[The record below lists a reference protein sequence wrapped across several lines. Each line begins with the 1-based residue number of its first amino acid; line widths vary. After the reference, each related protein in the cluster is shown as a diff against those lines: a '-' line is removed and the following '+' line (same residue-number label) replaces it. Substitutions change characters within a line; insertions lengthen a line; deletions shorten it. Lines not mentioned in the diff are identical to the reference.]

1 MKCKRCYS
9 YAINPHCH
17 GREAGVDLDLC
28 DVCYWRKRAEA
39 SVSVDPAAVF
49 RRHGFRKLGPQHWYA
64 TSEAQFNSLGDDP
77 ARFAAGI
84 TCHGETAEPGRWYAV
99 VL

>member
-9 YAINPHCH
+9 FAINPHCH
-17 GREAGVDLDLC
+17 GREAGVDLDVC

-49 RRHGFRKLGPQHWYA
+49 RKCPYCGQIPGCDCPPHCP
-64 TSEAQFNSLGDDP
+64 SL
-77 ARFAAGI
+77 
-84 TCHGETAEPGRWYAV
+84 
-99 VL
+99 